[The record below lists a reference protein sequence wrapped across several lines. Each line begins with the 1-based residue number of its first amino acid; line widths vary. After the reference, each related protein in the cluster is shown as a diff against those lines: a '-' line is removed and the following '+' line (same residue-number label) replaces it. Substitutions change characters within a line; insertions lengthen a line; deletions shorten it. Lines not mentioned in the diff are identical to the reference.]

1 MLPNKIFSRDLPQGA
16 LLIGVCAARRQ
27 GLGMASVTLRLF
39 MAGLCLLVTQQMAGA
54 QVRSEDPRSTS
65 PVHVTPFY
73 LTPTLALT
81 ELGIDTNVFNEAG
94 ERQQDFTFT
103 ITPGLVTAVPIARR
117 GLLKLT
123 TRGDLV
129 YYRRY
134 AGERSIN
141 PHAALRGEMYL
152 GRFTLFAEPSYH
164 RTRQRPSFEID
175 ARSLRLEQGTV
186 AGGEARVFRKLSVEL
201 SVRQLRTTFD
211 ADEFFLGT
219 NLGEVL
225 NRNSRTYGVAGR
237 WAFTPLTT
245 FVVRAESTNDKFLT
259 SVIRNSDSVRMT
271 GGVELKPR
279 ALISGA
285 FQLGVRRFNALDVRV
300 PDFTGLVA
308 SGELSYTLLG
318 STTFQVRL
326 DRDANYSFEPLE
338 PYYVASGYG
347 GSLRRQLAGRFDAMA
362 GFDRYHYAY
371 RDLASGAPATSPVE
385 PRRVDVTDSY
395 SASIGYRVG
404 RAGRFGVGFSYWIR
418 DSTTSNSR
426 DYDGLRFGTSF
437 AYGR

>member
-1 MLPNKIFSRDLPQGA
+1 MRHV
-16 LLIGVCAARRQ
+16 IGQ
-27 GLGMASVTLRLF
+27 MSVTPRLLF
-39 MAGLCLLVTQQMAGA
+39 ALLCLLLPERMAGA
-54 QVRSEDPRSTS
+54 QVRSEDPRTAS
-65 PVHVTPFY
+65 PVQVAPFY
-73 LTPTLALT
+73 LTPTVALT

-94 ERQQDFTFT
+94 ETQQDFTFT

-117 GLLKLT
+117 GLLKLS

-129 YYRRY
+129 YYHRY
-134 AGERSIN
+134 TSERSIN
-141 PHAALRGEMYL
+141 PHVALRGELYL
-152 GRFTLFAEPSYH
+152 GRFTLFAEPAYH

-186 AGGEARVFRKLSVEL
+186 AGAEARVFQKLSVEL

-211 ADEFFLGT
+211 GDEFFLGT
-219 NLGEVL
+219 NLGEAL
-225 NRNSRTYGVAGR
+225 NRDSRTYGVAGR

-245 FVVRAESTNDKFLT
+245 LVVRGESITDQFLT
-259 SVIRNSDSVRMT
+259 SEIRNSDSLRVT

-279 ALISGA
+279 ALVSGSA
-285 FQLGVRRFNALDVRV
+285 QIGVRRFNPLDVRV

-308 SGELSYTLLG
+308 SAELSYTLLG
-318 STTFQVRL
+318 STTFQVRV

-347 GSLRRQLAGRFDAMA
+347 ATLRRQLAGRFDAMA
-362 GFDRYHYAY
+362 GFYRYHYAY
-371 RDLASGAPATSPVE
+371 RDLASGDLAGSSAPPG
-385 PRRVDVTDSY
+385 RVDVTDSY

-404 RAGRFGVGFSYWIR
+404 PAGRLGVGFSYWIR
-418 DSTTSNSR
+418 DSTTSDSR